1 MKKSLVIL
9 WVVLISFTS
18 HAVAQ
23 SAEVQQLLLNV
34 EKLAQLKKI
43 LSNMKKGYEIVS
55 TGYNTIKDISK
66 GTFNIHQTF
75 LDGLMQV
82 SPAARKYKR
91 IADIIS
97 FQTQLVKEYKS
108 AFRKFQASNLFNET
122 EIRYM
127 GNVYSNLFTKSLQ
140 NLDELAM
147 VITAGKLRMSD
158 DERLNAIDRIFN
170 DISDKLIFLRTF
182 NKENNLLAIQRG
194 REMVDTKVSKK
205 VNGLQ

>member
-1 MKKSLVIL
+1 MKKRVVIL
-9 WVVLISFTS
+9 WIILFSFS
-18 HAVAQ
+18 AKVVAQ

-55 TGYNTIKDISK
+55 GGYNRIKDISK
-66 GTFNIHQTF
+66 GNFNIHQAF

-82 SPAARKYKR
+82 SPAVRKYKR
-91 IADIIS
+91 IGEIIS

-108 AFRKFQASNLFNET
+108 AFRRFDASNLFNEN
-122 EIRYM
+122 EIKYM
-127 GNVYSNLFTKSLQ
+127 SNVYGNLFNKSLQ
-140 NLDELAM
+140 NLEELAM

-158 DERLNAIDRIFN
+158 DERINAIDRIF
-170 DISDKLIFLRTF
+170 DDMGDKLVFLRTF
-182 NKENNLLAIQRG
+182 NKENNVLAIQRG

-205 VNGLQ
+205 LNGL